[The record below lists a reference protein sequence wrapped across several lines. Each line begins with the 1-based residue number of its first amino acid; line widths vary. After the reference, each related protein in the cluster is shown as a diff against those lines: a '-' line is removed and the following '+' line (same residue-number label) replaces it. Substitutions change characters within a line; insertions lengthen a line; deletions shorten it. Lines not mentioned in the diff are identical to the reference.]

1 MSNNAAAMR
10 MRNNLKRDYGIKVFH
25 IVRPILC
32 IRIPKADVSGFDKVD
47 SDIIYDCIHANLEQM
62 RPEEIRDVF
71 IISDSDY
78 LLLSPDVFF
87 SHIFKES
94 RIYESGEIETF
105 EAETC
110 DWVEVTLDELT
121 NVEDQVYVAEA
132 EEPFKVGIEE
142 SIELEIEESIEVRIE
157 EPVESVI
164 QEPVEEEAKEFLEV
178 EAEIPVVEKTE
189 ELVEAYTEK
198 TEEIER
204 VEPTGLGSK
213 DTAKPQT
220 EKMHDTLKEDQ
231 VVGKILNDFA
241 RNGQKKKL
249 AVGRLKSGRRAEVL
263 TKSKRGRYVRYRMPG
278 QKITDIAI
286 APTVRAAAHHA
297 KDGHITIKKGDL
309 REKIRRRRVSTLI
322 NIVFDTSGS
331 MDEQDKIRITTG
343 VVLALL
349 KDAYQRRDRVSLI
362 TYSGRSAELVLPFTS
377 SVEAAKRYLENVPFG
392 GTTPMASGLL
402 VSLDVLLRELKK
414 EPSAVPIMVLV
425 TDGTA
430 NVPLYIGGNIK
441 REIMQVCSRVSNSR
455 INALV
460 VDISNTGSKLAVEV
474 SHKCHGRYYHPV
486 SLSKEALY
494 NAIKEERDDTAG
506 YAVKKIVSE

>member
-25 IVRPILC
+25 IDRPILC

-47 SDIIYDCIHANLEQM
+47 SEIIYDRIHANLEQM

-71 IISDSDY
+71 IISDSNH

-87 SHIFKES
+87 SHIFKEI
-94 RIYESGEIETF
+94 RIDELGDIDTYKVETR
-105 EAETC
+105 
-110 DWVEVTLDELT
+110 DWVEVTLHEPT
-121 NVEDQVYVAEA
+121 NVEDQVYVTEA
-132 EEPFKVGIEE
+132 EEP
-142 SIELEIEESIEVRIE
+142 IEVRIE

-164 QEPVEEEAKEFLEV
+164 QELVEEETNEFLEV
-178 EAEIPVVEKTE
+178 EVEMPVVEKSE
-189 ELVEAYTEK
+189 EPVEAYTEK
-198 TEEIER
+198 TEAKTRE
-204 VEPTGLGSK
+204 EPAGSGSK
-213 DTAKPQT
+213 EAVKPHT

-231 VVGKILNDFA
+231 VVGKILTDFA

-322 NIVFDTSGS
+322 NILFDTSGS

-430 NVPLYIGGNIK
+430 NVPLNIGGNIK

-474 SHKCHGRYYHPV
+474 SHKCNGRYYHPV

-506 YAVKKIVSE
+506 YAAKTIVSE